1 MTLLNTPS
9 VQIIVKIRKLSRSLD
24 KYSKYLDNKYHVTL
38 PQLLCLGEMY
48 VHGSTTLT
56 ELTRKLNM
64 NNSAMTGIVDR
75 LETKG
80 LLQRIRRSGDR
91 RTVYIDFTETGRE
104 YAGNLLKVLETDS
117 FFDAQKI
124 STDTLS
130 EIVTS
135 LNQIISSLDPEVKK
149 IELPG

>member
-9 VQIIVKIRKLSRSLD
+9 IQIIVKIRKLSRSLD

-124 STDTLS
+124 STDTLA

-135 LNQIISSLDPEVKK
+135 LNRIISSLDPEVKK